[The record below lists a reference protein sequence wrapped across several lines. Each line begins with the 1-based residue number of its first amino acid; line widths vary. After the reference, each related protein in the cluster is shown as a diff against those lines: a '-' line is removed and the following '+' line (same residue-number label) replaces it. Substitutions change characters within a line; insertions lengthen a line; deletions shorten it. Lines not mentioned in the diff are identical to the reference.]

1 MTLAQVQ
8 AVVALISALILSW
21 AALLM
26 AVALTLPEQTARAE
40 AALIN
45 QPKKCFGA
53 GFSMAILLII
63 ALISFRVP
71 PLILP
76 ALLGSLSIAAVFVVG
91 AAGLAKLMGTRIAQM
106 SGWQSHSFGNL
117 VKGSLVYSVAMLFP
131 LIGWYLFLPL
141 SMLGAMGAGLLALWP
156 RRKTMPAVPT
166 HSEAPAMDFSGA
178 A

>member
-40 AALIN
+40 AALVN
-45 QPKKCFGA
+45 RPKQCFA
-53 GFSMAILLII
+53 VGFGMAILLII
-63 ALISFRVP
+63 ALISFRIP

-76 ALLGSLSIAAVFVVG
+76 ALIGSLSIGAVLVVG
-91 AAGLAKLMGTRIAQM
+91 AAGVAKLMGTRIAKM
-106 SGWQSHSFGNL
+106 SGWESHSFGNL

-131 LIGWYLFLPL
+131 LIGWYLFLPISL
-141 SMLGAMGAGLLALWP
+141 LGAMGAGLLALWP
-156 RRKTMPAVPT
+156 RRKTMPASPPRSEVPT
-166 HSEAPAMDFSGA
+166 MDFSGA

>member
-8 AVVALISALILSW
+8 FVVALISALILSW

-40 AALIN
+40 AALVS

-53 GFSMAILLII
+53 GFVMAVLLII
-63 ALISFRVP
+63 TLISLKIPGVQLFGF
-71 PLILP
+71 LF
-76 ALLGSLSIAAVFVVG
+76 LLFLAAIFMVG

-117 VKGSLVYSVAMLFP
+117 VKGSLVYSLALMFP
-131 LIGWYLFLPL
+131 LIGWSLFLPL
-141 SMLGAMGAGLLALWP
+141 SMLGAMGAGAMALWP
-156 RRKTMPAVPT
+156 KRKEMPAVPPLSNT
-166 HSEAPAMDFSGA
+166 PTMDFTGA

>member
-40 AALIN
+40 AALMDR
-45 QPKKCFGA
+45 PKRCFA
-53 GFSMAILLII
+53 VGFGMAILLII
-63 ALISFRVP
+63 TLISFRVP

-76 ALLGSLSIAAVFVVG
+76 ALLGSLSIGAVLVVG
-91 AAGLAKLMGTRIAQM
+91 AAGLAKLMGTRIAKM
-106 SGWQSHSFGNL
+106 SGWEGHSFGNL

-131 LIGWYLFLPL
+131 LIGWYLFLPI
-141 SMLGAMGAGLLALWP
+141 SMLGAMGAGVLALWP
-156 RRKTMPAVPT
+156 RRKTMPAVPPRV
-166 HSEAPAMDFSGA
+166 EVPAMDFSGMA
-178 A
+178 